1 MDWKTAFK
9 KAFEYKA
16 AKQGFIMMV
25 AACAACLIIPF
36 FFSASNFWVMAVI
49 MIGAYVSIIGGNQ
62 FYTVFVQL
70 MTQDIHK
77 DEKNGRK

>member
-25 AACAACLIIPF
+25 AACIFCIVIPTVF
-36 FFSASNFWVMAVI
+36 DASNFIVMAAV
-49 MIGAYVSIIGGNQ
+49 MMGAYVSIIGGNQ
-62 FYTVFVQL
+62 FYTIFVQL
-70 MTQDIHK
+70 LTQDIKK
-77 DEKNGRK
+77 DK

>member
-25 AACAACLIIPF
+25 TACAACLIIPF

-70 MTQDIHK
+70 MTQDIQK
-77 DEKNGRK
+77 EKKNGRK

>member
-25 AACAACLIIPF
+25 AACIMCLILPTF
-36 FFSASNFWVMAVI
+36 FDASNFIVMGLVMA
-49 MIGAYVSIIGGNQ
+49 GAYVSIIGGNQ

-70 MTQDIHK
+70 LTQDINK
-77 DEKNGRK
+77 EEKNGRK

>member
-25 AACAACLIIPF
+25 AACIVCLIVPF
-36 FFSASNFWVMAVI
+36 VFDAHQFWVMAVI
-49 MIGAYVSIIGGNQ
+49 MVGAYVSIVGGNQ

-70 MTQDIHK
+70 LTKDIKK
-77 DEKNGRK
+77 DDKHGRK

>member
-9 KAFEYKA
+9 KAFEYKV

-25 AACAACLIIPF
+25 AACVFCILLPILF
-36 FFSASNFWVMAVI
+36 DTSNFIVMAAI
-49 MIGAYVSIIGGNQ
+49 MLGAYVSIIGGNQ

-70 MTQDIHK
+70 MIQDTDK
-77 DEKNGRK
+77 DKKNGRK